1 MKISSYFDN
10 EQINMLKKENIDIIM
25 DFNYDDLENLEDK
38 VYNLMMDNL
47 DEKQDFTDIAR
58 KWELILDII
67 VKIENNLQ

>member
-1 MKISSYFDN
+1 MKILSCFDD
-10 EQINMLKKENIDIIM
+10 EQINMMQKENIDITI
-25 DFNYDDLENLEDK
+25 DFDYENLEKLEDK

-67 VKIENNLQ
+67 VKIENNY

>member
-1 MKISSYFDN
+1 MKILSYFGD
-10 EQINMLKKENIDIIM
+10 EQINMMKKENIDITI
-25 DFNYDDLENLEDK
+25 DFDYDALEELEGK

-67 VKIENNLQ
+67 VKIENNY

>member
-1 MKISSYFDN
+1 MKILSYFGD
-10 EQINMLKKENIDIIM
+10 EQINMMQKENINITI
-25 DFNYDDLENLEDK
+25 DFDYDALEELEGK

-67 VKIENNLQ
+67 VKIENNY

>member
-1 MKISSYFDN
+1 MKILSYFDN
-10 EQINMLKKENIDIIM
+10 EQINMMQKENIDITI
-25 DFNYDDLENLEDK
+25 DFDYENLEQLEDK

-67 VKIENNLQ
+67 VKIENNY

>member
-1 MKISSYFDN
+1 MKILSYFNDV
-10 EQINMLKKENIDIIM
+10 QINIMQKENIDITI
-25 DFNYDDLENLEDK
+25 DFDYENLEKLEDK

-67 VKIENNLQ
+67 VKIENNY

>member
-1 MKISSYFDN
+1 MKILSYFDN
-10 EQINMLKKENIDIIM
+10 EQINMMQKENIDITI
-25 DFNYDDLENLEDK
+25 DFDYENLEKLEDK

-67 VKIENNLQ
+67 VKIENNY